1 MVGAQ
6 CGRLGEHR
14 ESKTRSAVGLT
25 VRRWSAVEAEAE
37 ARVLRHVEEPE
48 PLAFAV

>member
-1 MVGAQ
+1 MLARAGEFTAQGAVNPA
-6 CGRLGEHR
+6 E
-14 ESKTRSAVGLT
+14 
-25 VRRWSAVEAEAE
+25 VEAEAE